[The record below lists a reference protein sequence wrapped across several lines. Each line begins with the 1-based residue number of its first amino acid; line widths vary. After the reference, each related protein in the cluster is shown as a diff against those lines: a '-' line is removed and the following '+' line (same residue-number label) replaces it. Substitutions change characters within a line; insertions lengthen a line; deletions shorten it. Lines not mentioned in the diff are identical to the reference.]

1 MIDLHCHLLP
11 GIDDGPDTLE
21 ESLALAR
28 IAVGN
33 GITKAVLTPHIHP
46 GRYHND
52 RDSISRDREA
62 FAAALASHGIPL
74 ELGFAAEVRIGPE
87 IMPLIEQDR
96 IPFLGL
102 HNGDRLLLLEFPHSH
117 IPLGS
122 EKFVAWLLSQKIRPL
137 IAHPERNKDVIRNI
151 DKINPFV
158 EAGCLLQITA
168 GALVGAF
175 GPHAQLRAEQLLQR
189 GWVSVIA
196 SDAHNSKTRPPAIEE
211 GRKVAEGIVGSQK
224 SWAMVLD
231 TPGRFVKHATHV

>member
-21 ESLALAR
+21 GSLALAR

-46 GRYHND
+46 GRYNND

-87 IMPLIEQDR
+87 IVPLIEQDR

-122 EKFVAWLLSQKIRPL
+122 EKFVTWLLSQKIRPL

-196 SDAHNSKTRPPAIEE
+196 SDAHNSGVRAPALEH
-211 GRKVAEGIVGSQK
+211 GRQAAARIVGEPG
-224 SWAMVLD
+224 SWSLVRDNPAAF
-231 TPGRFVKHATHV
+231 TQGAGA